1 MTWRARSGAWLAIG
15 TAPGLLLLG
24 AGMAVRH
31 GGEVPLIAL
40 VAGLALLAF
49 LLWSQGSH
57 GLRPP
62 FGQGG
67 PLADVAARMVDGT
80 TQRLLGWLMFLAMLG
95 WFGFNVGLGGAA
107 LQQLAGLPPALGP
120 VVLGVPIAVLAM
132 GGMTR
137 WNALAVVTTVATLT
151 LVVFAA
157 AQLGVRTLPLTAR
170 IDDWAKVLVDMG
182 AVVGFGAVFAV
193 RAPDFTAGLGR
204 RRDLAILVGLLC
216 GSFFVV
222 ALGGIY
228 AGVASGS
235 MDWVGLLSDN
245 AALGNLLLAV
255 ATVGPIFTTMYSG
268 CLALRSVAPAVSER
282 QAMVG
287 VAAVGIVLGVLR
299 FDLAVGTWLS
309 VLGSALPPIIVP
321 MAWEAAV
328 RRRGGAPRRLPFWTW
343 LPASA
348 LAMMLTF
355 MGSALAQLAALA
367 VALSLTA
374 VSRRGGAGA
383 AGADSPGAG
392 SPGAGSPTAMSPDG
406 GRGRRVTVAG
416 AAGPSAP
423 RRTGQGRRG

>member
-31 GGEVPLIAL
+31 GGQVPVIAL

-49 LLWSQGSH
+49 LLWFQGSH

-62 FGQGG
+62 FGEGG
-67 PLADVAARMVDGT
+67 PLAQVATRMVDET
-80 TQRLLGWLMFLAMLG
+80 TQSLLGWLMFVAMLG

-107 LQQLAGLPPALGP
+107 LQQLTGMPPVLGPIALG
-120 VVLGVPIAVLAM
+120 LPIAVLSM

-137 WNALAVVTTVATLT
+137 WNGLAVVTTLATLT

-157 AQLGVRTLPLTAR
+157 AQLGVRTVPLTPR
-170 IDDWAKVLVDMG
+170 VDDWSKVLVDMG

-193 RAPDFTAGLGR
+193 RTPDFTAGLG

-228 AGVASGS
+228 AGAASGS
-235 MDWVGLLSDN
+235 MDWVGLLRDN

-268 CLALRSVAPAVSER
+268 CLALRSVAPTVSER
-282 QAMVG
+282 QAMLG
-287 VAAVGIVLGVLR
+287 VAAVGLVLGVLR
-299 FDLAVGTWLS
+299 FDLAVGMWLS

-328 RRRGGAPRRLPFWTW
+328 RRRGGPPRRLPFWTW
-343 LPASA
+343 VPASA
-348 LAMMLTF
+348 IAMVLTF
-355 MGSALAQLAALA
+355 MGSALAQLIALA
-367 VALSLTA
+367 VALFMTA
-374 VSRRGGAGA
+374 VARRGAAAMAGDGA
-383 AGADSPGAG
+383 ASPNPGTTASGVSRSG
-392 SPGAGSPTAMSPDG
+392 SRG
-406 GRGRRVTVAG
+406 GRAT
-416 AAGPSAP
+416 AAGKVGPSVP
-423 RRTGQGRRG
+423 RRTGQGHRG